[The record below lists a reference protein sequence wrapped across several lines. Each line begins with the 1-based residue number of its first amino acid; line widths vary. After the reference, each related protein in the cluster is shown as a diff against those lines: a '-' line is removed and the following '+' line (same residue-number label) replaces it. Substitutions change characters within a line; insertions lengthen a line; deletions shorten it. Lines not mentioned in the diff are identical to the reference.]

1 MDRTCVS
8 TGALRNQRSSSPECT
23 DPQRWRPSRRQPPP
37 RTGCPSCTVTQAAG
51 RHRDGIAHFLNP
63 ASDASTLGPSRER
76 PLMAGAVALASTGY
90 IAAIDEK
97 GLGGATSARPGRP
110 GFPTGEPAL
119 PTETAREQSTR
130 GARSSHPFGAG
141 AGSQPSCGRRG
152 QAVVRRTYPEELR
165 RLARPCVL
173 SIALPLRFYYDLPK
187 RPPKISGVL
196 THRT

>member
-1 MDRTCVS
+1 
-8 TGALRNQRSSSPECT
+8 
-23 DPQRWRPSRRQPPP
+23 
-37 RTGCPSCTVTQAAG
+37 
-51 RHRDGIAHFLNP
+51 
-63 ASDASTLGPSRER
+63 
-76 PLMAGAVALASTGY
+76 MAGAVALASTGY

-97 GLGGATSARPGRP
+97 AWAGPRRLGPGVQGSPQR
-110 GFPTGEPAL
+110 EPAL

-141 AGSQPSCGRRG
+141 AGSQPSWRPPGTGCSPANG
-152 QAVVRRTYPEELR
+152 TPEELR

>member
-1 MDRTCVS
+1 MV
-8 TGALRNQRSSSPECT
+8 
-23 DPQRWRPSRRQPPP
+23 
-37 RTGCPSCTVTQAAG
+37 V
-51 RHRDGIAHFLNP
+51 AHFFESGQRRRLRWGRVES
-63 ASDASTLGPSRER
+63 A

-97 GLGGATSARPGRP
+97 AWAGPRRLGPGVQGSPQR
-110 GFPTGEPAL
+110 EPAL

-152 QAVVRRTYPEELR
+152 TGCSPANGTPEELR